1 MDLSALER
9 VTLTPEEKGLPAG
22 AKAVPLLAAGEQGW
36 NVLRE
41 DLAFPLLLLKR
52 SALAHN
58 AAWMRGFLKLS
69 GLKIAPHGKTPMAPQ
84 LFARQLDDGAWGL
97 TCATADH
104 LKVYRRFGV
113 PRVLFANQLVGRHA
127 LAFVLDELRRDPA
140 FEFFC
145 LVDTEAGVAALAE
158 GAAAHDPGR
167 PLQVLL
173 EVGVAGGRTGCRT
186 RDEAR
191 AVARAVKAAAPRL
204 ALRGVEG
211 YEGVLVGPD
220 GADVARVNAFYDFLI
235 DAARACLDDDLFAPG
250 QVVLSAG
257 CTATIDLVWRRF
269 GGLDLGRPHKTV
281 IRSGCYLT
289 TDSGRYRAY
298 FEQMRARTPELA
310 ELGELPRPA
319 LELWGYVSSIPEP
332 RVAVLT
338 FGRRDAPYDKGLPV
352 PAWRHRAGSTAEPE
366 ALGSEFA
373 ITQLHDQ
380 HAVMQMPD
388 GAPLRVGD
396 LVGAGISHPCAA
408 FEKWSWVPV
417 VDDEYNVVEAV
428 KTYF

>member
-9 VTLTPEEKGLPAG
+9 VALTAEEKGMPAG

-58 AAWMRGFLKLS
+58 AAWMRGFLKKS
-69 GLKIAPHGKTPMAPQ
+69 GLRIAPHGKTPMAPQ

-127 LAFVLDELRRDPA
+127 IRFVLDELRRDPD
-140 FEFFC
+140 FDFYG
-145 LVDTEAGVAALAE
+145 LVDTEAGVAALAQ
-158 GAAAHDPGR
+158 AASAHDPGR

-173 EVGVAGGRTGCRT
+173 EVGVPGGRTGCRT
-186 RDEAR
+186 LEDAR
-191 AVARAVKAAAPRL
+191 KVARAVRAAAPRL

-211 YEGVLVGPD
+211 YEGVLVGPS
-220 GADVARVNAFYDFLI
+220 GADIPRVNAFYDYLI
-235 DAARACLDDDLFAPG
+235 DTARACANEDLFAEG
-250 QVVLSAG
+250 EVVLSAG
-257 CTATIDLVWRRF
+257 CTATIDLVWKRF
-269 GGLDLGRPHKTV
+269 RGLDLGRPHATV

-289 TDSGRYRAY
+289 TDSGRYGEY
-298 FEQMRARTPELA
+298 FEQMRARTPEVA
-310 ELGELPRPA
+310 ALGDPPRPA
-319 LELWGYVSSIPEP
+319 LELWGYVSSMPEP
-332 RVAVLT
+332 RSAVLT
-338 FGRRDAPYDKGLPV
+338 FGRRDCPYDKGLPV
-352 PAWRHRAGSTAEPE
+352 PAWRHRPGSNAAPE
-366 ALGSEFA
+366 ALGPDYA

-380 HAVMQMPD
+380 HAVMETPD

-396 LVGAGISHPCAA
+396 LVGVGISHPCAA
-408 FEKWSWVPV
+408 FEKWSWVPI
-417 VDDEYNVVEAV
+417 VDDGYNVVEAV